1 MTTLTTAEYV
11 RHLGDNDRPRSD
23 KDEWDQYVRG
33 DAAKVKPRVPLTEV
47 EIERLRNETFSTSN
61 PFCPV
66 DRKSM
71 IKAVRAA
78 EQAHGITEEKK

>member
-1 MTTLTTAEYV
+1 MTALTTAEYV
-11 RHLGDNDRPRSD
+11 RYLESNDRPSS
-23 KDEWDQYVRG
+23 G
-33 DAAKVKPRVPLTEV
+33 NDAPVKPRTPLTEV

-78 EQAHGITEEKK
+78 ERAHGITEDRK